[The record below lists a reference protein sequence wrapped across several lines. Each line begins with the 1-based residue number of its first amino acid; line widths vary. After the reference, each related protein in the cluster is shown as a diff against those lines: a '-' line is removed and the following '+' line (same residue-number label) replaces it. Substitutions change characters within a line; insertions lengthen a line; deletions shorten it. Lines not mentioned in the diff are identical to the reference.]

1 MVPFLLFPYF
11 RWSAIAT
18 KLPGRTDNDI
28 KNYWNSNLRKRLRN
42 TASATKL
49 DGVQTSGGQL
59 KKHLSEGT
67 VTKEILKSSSS
78 NMVNKTDI
86 NQDVAH
92 QNITSGLSKVSLG
105 FKSLQGQS
113 FSMEGLHIMEDN
125 GKILHP
131 FASDD
136 DLLGFFPPTQ
146 NIDFS
151 GELQYLTWHEEPV
164 YSYNYQDDLFEY
176 PTLWYDEYQ
185 VREENNNNELSELSG
200 EVFQS
205 LWEQQSCPIME
216 DLYTAKDESEREGAG
231 HPFEDFSA
239 CYDSNQLSSGEIQFL
254 WDYPFFL

>member
-164 YSYNYQDDLFEY
+164 YSYDYQDDLFEY
-176 PTLWYDEYQ
+176 PTLWHDEYQ
-185 VREENNNNELSELSG
+185 A
-200 EVFQS
+200 
-205 LWEQQSCPIME
+205 QQPCPVIE
-216 DLYTAKDESEREGAG
+216 DLYTATAKDEREHEGPG
-231 HPFEDFSA
+231 HPFDDFPA
-239 CYDSNQLSSGEIQFL
+239 CYDRNQISGEIQFL
-254 WDYPFFL
+254 WDYPVLL